1 MWWVEAMWFGIL
13 TPGAHPSRPTATRE
27 ATVLC
32 WTPQD
37 RRKID
42 GPFAVVHGGLRV
54 LRRIFYDQGLAS
66 CAPRCFVCLRA
77 CPVPDADD
85 LRAGQ
90 DVAEAPAFASA
101 VSPAPPPAR
110 AALAFVHLADL
121 DGPADPPLD
130 EEALVVVPGAPLAV
144 LTALDRVA
152 DTLALLERAA
162 PGEPPPSCSRCG
174 TMLPG
179 SDAQRRAWEAR
190 RSRRRPQRG
199 HGRRAA

>member
-1 MWWVEAMWFGIL
+1 MWFGIL
-13 TPGAHPSRPTATRE
+13 TPGAHPSRSIATRE

-42 GPFAVVHGGLRV
+42 GPFPAVHGGLRV
-54 LRRIFYDQGLAS
+54 LRRLFHDEGIAP

-77 CPVPDADD
+77 CPVPDADE
-85 LRAGQ
+85 LRAVEE
-90 DVAEAPAFASA
+90 VAEAPAFASA
-101 VSPAPPPAR
+101 GSPAPSPGR
-110 AALAFVHLADL
+110 ATLAFVHLADL

-130 EEALVVVPGAPLAV
+130 EEALVVVPGGSLAV

-152 DTLALLERAA
+152 DTLALLGGA
-162 PGEPPPSCSRCG
+162 PPDEPSPSCSRCG
-174 TMLPG
+174 TVLPG
-179 SDAQRRAWEAR
+179 SDPQRTAWEAR
-190 RSRRRPQRG
+190 RSRRRTRG

>member
-1 MWWVEAMWFGIL
+1 MWFGIL
-13 TPGAHPSRPTATRE
+13 TPGVHPSRPIATEE

-42 GPFAVVHGGLRV
+42 GPFPAVHGGLRV
-54 LRRIFYDQGLAS
+54 LRRMFHEEGLAS

-77 CPVPDADD
+77 CPVPDADE
-85 LRAGQ
+85 LRAVEG
-90 DVAEAPAFASA
+90 VAESQELASA
-101 VSPAPPPAR
+101 ASRAPLPAT

-121 DGPADPPLD
+121 NGSADPPLD
-130 EEALVVVPGAPLAV
+130 EEALVVVPDSRVAV

-152 DTLALLERAA
+152 DTLGLVGGAA
-162 PGEPPPSCSRCG
+162 PDDPSPSCSRCG
-174 TMLPG
+174 TVLPG
-179 SDAQRRAWEAR
+179 SDAQRTVREGR
-190 RSRRRPQRG
+190 RSRRRTRG